1 MIISIIIMIMIIMT
15 VTCYYLYTDE
25 LVVYYVSKGNIP
37 KNVRDYIYIYI
48 YIYIHTYIL
57 V

>member
-1 MIISIIIMIMIIMT
+1 MIISIIIVIIIIMT

-37 KNVRDYIYIYI
+37 
-48 YIYIHTYIL
+48 
-57 V
+57 